1 MRIVQRKRDILF
13 GIVEGKKTF
22 HRIYSRKAGII
33 EIGTVENYVKEAVTK
48 SIRKAELKK
57 MKSFRYKITAY
68 PEKFEHPAG
77 QLVRKALKYAS
88 AISVSVNDSL
98 GDAKRILSIM
108 SLRLMEGDEVLVE
121 AEGPDEAK
129 AVVELAEFFKDNL

>member
-1 MRIVQRKRDILF
+1 MRIYR
-13 GIVEGKKTF
+13 
-22 HRIYSRKAGII
+22 RKAGII
-33 EIGTVENYVKEAVTK
+33 EIGTVVNQVKEAVTE
-48 SIRKAELKK
+48 SIRKAELKR
-57 MKSFRYKITAY
+57 MKSFRYKITGH